1 MKAAI
6 RAAAATLAATLCFQA
21 SAEAQV
27 NLRLATLAP
36 NGSSWHVTLRK
47 MAADIGRDTD
57 GEVRL
62 RIIGGGSA
70 GDESD
75 MIRKMRIGQV
85 QMAAVSNVGL
95 SELDPSAWTLSIP
108 MVFADYE
115 EWDHVRDVMNP
126 SLGEAFQE
134 HGFRALAWADVGWLH
149 FFSSEPVRT
158 VEDLKGL
165 RLAGAAGDPTALDL
179 LRWAGFDPVQVNS
192 VELVSGFQTGL
203 VEAAPLPIAYAEGS
217 QVYRSAKFMNSLR
230 WAPLQAALIIH
241 DNGWERLTPEQ
252 QAIVSRHADAAAT
265 TFRSSNRDTEAKS
278 LAAMKRRDLEVVE
291 ASDQFRAEWE
301 RLAEDLIP
309 MVREQLVPGP
319 VLDRVIRIRDE
330 FRAGAGGSGR

>member
-6 RAAAATLAATLCFQA
+6 RTAAATLAAALCFQA
-21 SAEAQV
+21 TAEARV

-36 NGSSWHVTLRK
+36 NGSSWHLTLRK

-57 GEVRL
+57 GEVRI

-108 MVFADYE
+108 MVFADYA

-126 SLGEAFQE
+126 TIEGAIEE
-134 HGFRALAWADVGWLH
+134 HGFRTLAWADVGWLH

-158 VEDLKGL
+158 VDDLKGL
-165 RLAGAAGDPTALDL
+165 RLAGAAGDSTALDL
-179 LRWAGFDPVQVNS
+179 LRWAGFDPVQVNA

-230 WAPLQAALIIH
+230 WAPLQGALVIH
-241 DNGWERLTPEQ
+241 EGGWERLDPGQ
-252 QAIVSRHADAAAT
+252 QEIVTRHAAAAAA
-265 TFRSSNRDTEAKS
+265 TFRSSNREIEARS

-291 ASDQFRAEWE
+291 ASDEFRAEWE
-301 RLAEDLIP
+301 RLAEELFP

-319 VLDRVIRIRDE
+319 VFDQVIRIRDD
-330 FRAGAGGSGR
+330 FRAGGGASGR

>member
-6 RAAAATLAATLCFQA
+6 RTGAVALAAALCFSA
-21 SAEAQV
+21 SAEARV

-36 NGSSWHVTLRK
+36 NGSSWHLTLRK

-70 GDESD
+70 GDETD

-108 MVFADYE
+108 MMFADYD

-126 SLGEAFQE
+126 TIGEALRE

-165 RLAGAAGDPTALDL
+165 RLAGAAGDPTAIDL

-203 VEAAPLPIAYAEGS
+203 VEVAPLPIAYAEGS

-230 WAPLQAALIIH
+230 WAPLQGALVIH
-241 DNGWERLTPEQ
+241 DDGWERLTPEQ
-252 QAIVSRHADAAAT
+252 QAIVTQHAAAAAA
-265 TFRSSNRDTEAKS
+265 TFRSSSRDTEAKS

-291 ASDQFRAEWE
+291 ASEAFRAEWE
-301 RLAEDLIP
+301 QLAEEMIP

-319 VLDRVIRIRDE
+319 VLDRVIRIRDDY
-330 FRAGAGGSGR
+330 RAGGGTSGR